1 MSPRVSAERREQYIA
16 ERRSQIL
23 DAAIE
28 VFGNKGLDIA
38 TVDEIAQAVGISKGT
53 IYLYFKSK
61 DEIFDAILAER
72 SLVPQMA
79 DLIEST
85 KVAIESDELPLQLF
99 LERISDKFL
108 REMDNYFPLF
118 RLVLADARR
127 FPVQAEH
134 VYNNLILK
142 ANQMFAELLSVQV
155 EAGKIKT
162 LDSPMITA
170 RCFIGMLIIYVLS
183 QEMLGGKKFLPIKR
197 DEWVKEAVRL
207 FMEGVQITDKQY

>member
-1 MSPRVSAERREQYIA
+1 MSPKVSAERRKQYV
-16 ERRSQIL
+16 EDRRSQIL

-28 VFGNKGLDIA
+28 VFGNKGLDVA

-72 SLVPQMA
+72 LLVPQIV
-79 DLIEST
+79 DLIDTT
-85 KVAIESDELPLQLF
+85 KISIESAELTLQSF

-108 REMDNYFPLF
+108 SEMDNFYPLL
-118 RLVLADARR
+118 RMVLADAHR

-142 ANQMFAELLSVQV
+142 ANQMFAEFLSAQV
-155 EAGKIKT
+155 KAGRIKA
-162 LDSPMITA
+162 LESPLITA

-183 QEMLGGKKFLPIKR
+183 QEMLGGKKFTPIKR
-197 DEWVKEAVRL
+197 SEWVKETVRL
-207 FMEGVQITDKQY
+207 FLEGVQISK